1 MKPKVVQVV
10 KEGLG
15 ANVMFFGFTLL
26 VFLLVPAAQSDI
38 SRV

>member
-15 ANVMFFGFTLL
+15 ANVMFSGFTLL
-26 VFLLVPAAQSDI
+26 VFLLVPAAQSGI